1 MPLDRN
7 YRLSEILAKVGG
19 RAGSSGSYVLLTRA
33 GAAKADKYS
42 IDKLAS
48 GGGDDDPI
56 VKPGDKI
63 YIPPTENEVF
73 YISGE
78 VKSPGAFSVADKMT
92 IRMAIARGGGVTEN
106 GSEKKVTLVRDGKE
120 IKKVSLDDP
129 VKVGDII
136 KIGERLF

>member
-1 MPLDRN
+1 
-7 YRLSEILAKVGG
+7 
-19 RAGSSGSYVLLTRA
+19 
-33 GAAKADKYS
+33 
-42 IDKLAS
+42 
-48 GGGDDDPI
+48 
-56 VKPGDKI
+56 
-63 YIPPTENEVF
+63 
-73 YISGE
+73 
-78 VKSPGAFSVADKMT
+78 MT